1 MKILLVHRF
10 FYPDSPPYAKILED
24 MRQLFIKEGH
34 DVDVLSSKP
43 SYKKND
49 RLKQEKFV
57 TKETLNSTIFRLP
70 VLKSNKESLNKL
82 FNFLW
87 FPLIVFCFL
96 IFKKK
101 YDIVTVSTNPP
112 VILSFFVA
120 LASKI
125 KKNKLIYHYMDI
137 HPEIGNISGEFKN
150 KTIFNI
156 LKKMDNFTC
165 RTAAKIVVLSSDMK
179 NSLLKRDPKLEN
191 KIEIINNYDLSDGEK
206 STETF
211 FTEGK
216 DKKRIVFTGNIGRF
230 QNLESLINAIKT
242 YGCIEN
248 LELIF
253 VGEGKNLD
261 SLKELASGLNCVKFI
276 PHQPVSI
283 ARKIIEE
290 AHMGI
295 VSLEKEIIKYA
306 YPSKTM
312 TYLAEGTPI
321 LVCIDD
327 ESELSNMVNNLALGI
342 SVKPSNLKQIHDIF
356 LELSKDNLS
365 FEKEHIIETFNKNF
379 HKNIF
384 NKKFLTLLSINK
396 DSNGK

>member
-10 FYPDSPPYAKILED
+10 FYPDSPPYAKILDD
-24 MRQLFIKEGH
+24 MRQFFITEGH
-34 DVDVLSSKP
+34 TVDVLSSKP

-57 TKETLNSTIFRLP
+57 TKETVNSTIFRLP

-87 FPLIVFCFL
+87 FPFVVFCFL
-96 IFKKK
+96 LFKKK

-112 VILSFFVA
+112 VLLAFSVA
-120 LASKI
+120 LAAKI
-125 KKNKLIYHYMDI
+125 KGFKLIYHCMDI

-165 RTAAKIVVLSSDMK
+165 RTASKIVVLSSDMK
-179 NSLLKRDPKLEN
+179 NSLLKRDPSLET

-211 FTEGK
+211 FTEEKGI
-216 DKKRIVFTGNIGRF
+216 KRIVFTGNLGRF

-248 LELIF
+248 FELIF
-253 VGEGKNLD
+253 VGEGKSLN
-261 SLKELASGLNCVKFI
+261 SLKELASGFDCIKFI
-276 PHQPVSI
+276 PHQPVSV

-295 VSLEKEIIKYA
+295 VSLENEIIKYA

-321 LVCIDD
+321 LVCVTNKCD
-327 ESELSNMVNNLALGI
+327 LSTFILENKLGI
-342 SVKPSNLKQIHDIF
+342 VVNPDK
-356 LELSKDNLS
+356 
-365 FEKEHIIETFNKNF
+365 EKEIYEAFKKLVDNKIYFNKE
-379 HKNIF
+379 HTQNIF
-384 NKKFLTLLSINK
+384 ETNFSKNNYQNKFLNLLNTIMEIK
-396 DSNGK
+396 

>member
-1 MKILLVHRF
+1 
-10 FYPDSPPYAKILED
+10 
-24 MRQLFIKEGH
+24 
-34 DVDVLSSKP
+34 
-43 SYKKND
+43 
-49 RLKQEKFV
+49 
-57 TKETLNSTIFRLP
+57 
-70 VLKSNKESLNKL
+70 
-82 FNFLW
+82 
-87 FPLIVFCFL
+87 
-96 IFKKK
+96 
-101 YDIVTVSTNPP
+101 
-112 VILSFFVA
+112 
-120 LASKI
+120 
-125 KKNKLIYHYMDI
+125 
-137 HPEIGNISGEFKN
+137 
-150 KTIFNI
+150 
-156 LKKMDNFTC
+156 MDNFTC